1 MATVEAARPNSSTS
15 VEFQTRD
22 LSLTT
27 ALSFARRPPWIRQVK
42 IWHLTI
48 WSFEQSNTT
57 SAAFTASMWV
67 CCSGWGC
74 CCCSEAAP
82 DVEAVWW
89 VEAATTFVHLFS
101 DMITLLLIVC
111 EYDLLIVIDC
121 CKSKGNFVLEFK
133 VEMIIV
139 CYLKKEM
146 RNQLSTYLINRW
158 KFVVVHF
165 SIIFSR
171 FQKKILITNYELVET
186 TPT

>member
-1 MATVEAARPNSSTS
+1 MKIWTSWFFLIFTYFNLLAPKIKICLTTFWTKIPRIKQPLCELRELFFTKSEPRCALACMATVEAARPNSSTS

-67 CCSGWGC
+67 CCSGRG

-82 DVEAVWW
+82 DVEA
-89 VEAATTFVHLFS
+89 TRS
-101 DMITLLLIVC
+101 DQFW
-111 EYDLLIVIDC
+111 
-121 CKSKGNFVLEFK
+121 S
-133 VEMIIV
+133 
-139 CYLKKEM
+139 
-146 RNQLSTYLINRW
+146 
-158 KFVVVHF
+158 
-165 SIIFSR
+165 
-171 FQKKILITNYELVET
+171 
-186 TPT
+186 